1 MLKGFFVSPMY
12 NRSKKE
18 RCSMKVL
25 LIEDNATLGGFLTDI
40 LTLKNYTVEWLKDGI
55 DVVYYFDNSRYDI
68 VLVDWMLPSVSGIEI
83 IRQLRDARIQVPI
96 IMLTA
101 KSETSD
107 KVEGLLTGADDYLT
121 KPFEMEELEARMLA
135 VIKRYQ
141 LIDHNEKVKGS
152 VTFNF
157 NRHSFSIHG
166 TEINLTH
173 KEYTL
178 LELLFLN
185 HIVTREMILG
195 TVWSTEQIVGDNNID
210 ALVRLLKKKLK
221 QYEAGLEIKSI
232 RNIGYKLEDMR

>member
-1 MLKGFFVSPMY
+1 
-12 NRSKKE
+12 
-18 RCSMKVL
+18 MKIL